1 MHGSTEVKKRKREN
15 LRGREEAGENWQ
27 VVLRQSEHFLARRHG
42 IGHCVSGGLLPR
54 DIYEAD
60 LSLL

>member
-15 LRGREEAGENWQ
+15 LRGRDEAGENWQ
-27 VVLRQSEHFLARRHG
+27 VVLRRSEHFLARRHE

-54 DIYEAD
+54 GIYEAD